1 MERKHPPQ
9 TPADHIYLAIL
20 ETDESIREYP
30 DVEQIAQSAVYV
42 FNERHPELM
51 AAYLERVAG
60 AVSLYPR
67 KPWQA
72 LRWSKLTPRLYVATL
87 LALVA
92 DSLALLGFHG
102 NLRVDLKRNIVWI
115 DMQAEG
121 ATEVTFSLLEDDV
134 AAKELFEDR
143 MSQDIGINGD

>member
-1 MERKHPPQ
+1 MKRKHPPK

-30 DVEQIAQSAVYV
+30 DVEHIAQSAVYV
-42 FNERHPELM
+42 LNERHPELM

-72 LRWSKLTPRLYVATL
+72 LRWSENTPRLYVATL

-92 DSLALLGFHG
+92 DSLEVFDFHG
-102 NLRVDLKRNIVWI
+102 ILRVDLKRNIVWI
-115 DMQAEG
+115 DMQDEG

-143 MSQDIGINGD
+143 MSQEIGINGD